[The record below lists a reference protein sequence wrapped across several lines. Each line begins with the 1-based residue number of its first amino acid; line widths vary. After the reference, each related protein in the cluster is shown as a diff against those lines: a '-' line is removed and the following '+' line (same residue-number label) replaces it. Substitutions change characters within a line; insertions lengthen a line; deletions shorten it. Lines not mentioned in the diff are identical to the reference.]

1 MTETKTI
8 TPELTF
14 ELAPSEPTM
23 PELALATN
31 EITRIME
38 ATKPDDSQLTA
49 EEKAMIKEFSQKID
63 LNNSTQI
70 LQYGG
75 AAQQKISRF
84 SETALNNVRTKD
96 MDEVGNML
104 TGLVVELKGF
114 SADEPEKK
122 GFLGLFKRA
131 GRQLEEM
138 KTRYNTIEKNVN
150 RICDVLEGHKVTL
163 LKDIAVLDKMFEMN
177 LTYFK
182 ELTMYIIA
190 GREKLEQVIAADLPA
205 LQEKARQSGKM
216 EDAQAA
222 NNLAA
227 MCHRFDKK
235 LHDLDLTRTICL
247 QMGPQIRLVQ
257 NNDSIMVE
265 KIHSSLVN
273 TIPLWKN
280 QMVIALGLV
289 HSKKAMEAQKRVT
302 DMTNE
307 LLRKNADNLKSST
320 VEMAKEAERG
330 IVDIETLRHTS
341 ESLISTLDE
350 VLQIQ
355 EEGRTKRQAAAAEL
369 AQIEDNLKAK
379 LLEMRD
385 SSKLP

>member
-1 MTETKTI
+1 MAEMKDL
-8 TPELTF
+8 TPELTLDL
-14 ELAPSEPTM
+14 EASVPAAPDMT
-23 PELALATN
+23 L
-31 EITRIME
+31 E
-38 ATKPDDSQLTA
+38 ANDLVGILQVGKPDDSALTE
-49 EEKAMIKEFSQKID
+49 EEKAMVRDFSQKID
-63 LNNSTQI
+63 LTNSTQI

-75 AAQQKISRF
+75 SAQQKIAKF

-104 TGLVVELKGF
+104 TGLVVELRGF

-122 GFLGLFKRA
+122 GFLGLFRKA
-131 GRQLEEM
+131 GKQMEEM
-138 KTRYNTIEKNVN
+138 KARYNTVEKNVDK
-150 RICDVLEGHKVTL
+150 ICDVLEGHKVTL
-163 LKDIAVLDKMFEMN
+163 LKDVAVLDRMFDMN
-177 LTYFK
+177 LNYFK

-190 GREKLEQVIAADLPA
+190 GREKLGQVISTDLPA
-205 LQEKARQSGKM
+205 LQEKAKRSGKA
-216 EDAQAA
+216 EDAQEA
-222 NNLAA
+222 NHLAA
-227 MCHRFDKK
+227 MCNRFDKK
-235 LHDLDLTRTICL
+235 LHDLDLTKTICL

-280 QMVIALGLV
+280 QMVIALGLS
-289 HSKKAMEAQKRVT
+289 HSKSAMEAQRRVT

-307 LLRKNADNLKSST
+307 LLRKNADNLKAST
-320 VEMAKEAERG
+320 IEMAKESERS
-330 IVDIETLRHTS
+330 IVDIETLRHTN

-355 EEGRTKRQAAAAEL
+355 AEGRSKRREAEKEL
-369 AQIEDNLKAK
+369 SLIEENLKTK

-385 SSKLP
+385 AGV